1 MSPVHLLRPQIG
13 LLYRRKSL
21 KRQKS
26 PHQTAMDMVKV
37 LLAKAKSY
45 GQFYLQIELLARLR
59 TRLRSWKW
67 IFKCSGSSTVH
78 RFHAEGSVS
87 HSENASAKD
96 RKNGESL
103 AALRDMIAGRME
115 YTEAQKLPGKYL
127 ALDCEI
133 VGVGIDGSES
143 SLAGVSLVNFH
154 GAVILDEFVKQ
165 RERVV
170 DYRTQWSGVRESDM
184 VKDEEFVLTTV
195 TLTRTTKSFD
205 EIQKQVANLIKD
217 RILIGYAIYNDL
229 KVLLLSHPR
238 PLIRDTQYFAG
249 KYKVV
254 KSKYVALRNLV
265 KQELDVSI
273 QQGEHSSLTDARATM
288 AVYRLHRKEWE
299 KSSLGI
305 QAATLLPA
313 NAAAKGKT
321 PEPAGDGELDGRDN
335 EKTKKKDKHKEKRRK
350 APADEEDDDDDDDE
364 NADGRGL
371 SSGLSSKSSKKP
383 KKQKEFPGGGRK
395 GVSSGLSTVVRR
407 KGKAE
412 SDRGK
417 ARGGAAGPGSGA
429 SQKNSAVEDPW
440 WKELGG
446 SDSGSGGTS
455 AKGSEFSLRL

>member
-1 MSPVHLLRPQIG
+1 MSSKVVVNKSGTSFASSNWLALQKKIYKTSKKSTADRDGHGQGPA
-13 LLYRRKSL
+13 RK
-21 KRQKS
+21 KR
-26 PHQTAMDMVKV
+26 KV
-37 LLAKAKSY
+37 TDNSTTKLSFS
-45 GQFYLQIELLARLR
+45 QDSEHDFARG
-59 TRLRSWKW
+59 
-67 IFKCSGSSTVH
+67 SGSSSVAGPSTAH

-103 AALRDMIAGRME
+103 AGLRDMIAGRME

-127 ALDCEI
+127 ALDCEM

-143 SLAGVSLVNFH
+143 SLARVSLVNFH
-154 GAVILDEFVKQ
+154 GVVILDEFVKQ

-184 VKDEEFVLTTV
+184 VKA
-195 TLTRTTKSFD
+195 KPFD

-217 RILIGYAIYNDL
+217 RILIGHAIYNDL

-273 QQGEHSSLTDARATM
+273 QQGEHSSLIDARATM

-299 KSSLGI
+299 KSSLGV
-305 QAATLLPA
+305 QAAILLSA
-313 NAAAKGKT
+313 NTAAKGKT
-321 PEPAGDGELDGRDN
+321 PEPAGDGERDGRDK
-335 EKTKKKDKHKEKRRK
+335 EKTKKKDKEKEKKRK
-350 APADEEDDDDDDDE
+350 VPADEEEDEDEDDDE
-364 NADGRGL
+364 NADDEEGRGL
-371 SSGLSSKSSKKP
+371 SSGVSSKSSKKP

-395 GVSSGLSTVVRR
+395 GVSSGLSTIVRQ

-417 ARGGAAGPGSGA
+417 ARGGTAGAGSGA
-429 SQKNSAVEDPW
+429 SQKNSGVKDQW
-440 WKELGG
+440 WKELRG
-446 SDSGSGGTS
+446 SGSGSGG
-455 AKGSEFSLRL
+455 AKGSKFSLRL